1 MKWSFQK
8 KMTNIRFL
16 LTLTTIIDRLQVGYK
31 NKEKIPHKYSYKK
44 QNRYHQDLRS
54 AYSANKWEDKRK
66 RQTENQYATTGRS
79 QNDTLRRNE
88 TNELTRKL
96 DLTEPSRLCNEI
108 FKERKKLGRPG
119 TKKGRKQKRKLRD
132 LLAKVTGYKM
142 VALNEKIERW
152 RARNEFTRD
161 TIKNNTQ

>member
-1 MKWSFQK
+1 
-8 KMTNIRFL
+8 MTNIRFL

-79 QNDTLRRNE
+79 
-88 TNELTRKL
+88 
-96 DLTEPSRLCNEI
+96 
-108 FKERKKLGRPG
+108 
-119 TKKGRKQKRKLRD
+119 
-132 LLAKVTGYKM
+132 
-142 VALNEKIERW
+142 
-152 RARNEFTRD
+152 
-161 TIKNNTQ
+161 